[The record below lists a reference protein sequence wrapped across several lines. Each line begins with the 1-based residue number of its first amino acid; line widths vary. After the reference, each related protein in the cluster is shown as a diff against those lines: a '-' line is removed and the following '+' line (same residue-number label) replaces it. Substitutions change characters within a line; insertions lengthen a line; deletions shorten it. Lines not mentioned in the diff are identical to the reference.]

1 MADKTEVNY
10 EQLQQI
16 MKMFSSEAE
25 EINGLLKQTQSR
37 VEDLHG
43 GNWVGKGADKFFDE
57 MQSTV
62 LPAVQRLTNA
72 LHEAAQAMQKVI
84 DTYRQAEEETQG
96 FFHSVGN

>member
-25 EINGLLKQTQSR
+25 EINGLQKQTQSR

-43 GNWVGKGADKFFDE
+43 GNWIGKGADKFFDE
-57 MQSTV
+57 MQSEV
-62 LPAVQRLTNA
+62 LPALRRLA
-72 LHEAAQAMQKVI
+72 AGLQEAAQVTQRI
-84 DTYRQAEEETQG
+84 LDTYRQAEEETQG
-96 FFHSVGN
+96 FFNSVGN